1 MLRYINILISIW
13 LLSVTVSAADGL
25 PVIEV
30 RADRTVI
37 YPQRME
43 LTGEETLMDVLQMMP
58 GLMMAGYE
66 DVISG
71 YNLRIGNCPIN
82 ADTRLV
88 ISQMKAKDID
98 RIQVCD
104 NTGVAKGTVGMNRVL
119 DIYMKMPDAWQGFVE
134 GQGAAAKK
142 FEGIASANALYGSKH
157 TDLYANISYRHH
169 DVKEEYLSL
178 HMTNRFDERN
188 RLLTFFTQQYLDR
201 PNGTSRKVMGRARF
215 FHTFNDLG
223 TELLLVGGY
232 QYASDPLFSNKQP
245 MYIAELNT
253 PLLSDRLTMMLGFEA
268 SYLMASLKQTE
279 WNWKV
284 YNHDAY
290 LQFTYSL
297 PQWKLTVGNRVM
309 FYDYKL
315 MDASTGQ
322 RQYGVRDNANA
333 GIIYTPDNRNQ
344 LQLGYF
350 RKYYNPVYEAIAM
363 EANMLSDEQ
372 WAITKGQ
379 LDERTIHQMKLS
391 HAYSRQRLTVQTEAS
406 YYIIEDGENFV
417 ELGASAYWKN
427 NRMSLTGGSNLYTA
441 KSGTYA
447 SFRLAPTVYLPQQWQ
462 IGAQVVYYTKKSP
475 RREVT
480 AVPVYGCLSVN
491 KQLSRRW
498 HFCVDWHDM
507 FDAFCSDA
515 LVNRHAVN
523 MKVQYRF

>member
-1 MLRYINILISIW
+1 MVTFLVVITIL
-13 LLSVTVSAADGL
+13 LLSVTVSAEDSL
-25 PVIEV
+25 PIIEV
-30 RADRTVI
+30 RGDRTVI

-66 DVISG
+66 DVITG

-201 PNGTSRKVMGRARF
+201 PNGMSRKVMGRARF

-322 RQYGVRDNANA
+322 RQSGVRDNANA

-491 KQLSRRW
+491 KQLGRRW

>member
-322 RQYGVRDNANA
+322 RQSGVRDNANA

-475 RREVT
+475 RREMT

-491 KQLSRRW
+491 KQLGRRW